1 MSNANNSPPA
11 TRLAA
16 QIRLL
21 VLDVDG
27 VLTDGR
33 LIYGADGSEAKAFNV
48 RDGLGIKLAM
58 HAGIEVAVISG
69 RGGPAVERRMAEL
82 GIRHVYLE
90 QEDKSAALAK
100 ITAAT
105 AVELEYVACVGDDLP
120 DMAIME
126 RCALG
131 IAVAD
136 AHRIARGA
144 ADWVTGCP
152 GGHGAVREVCDLLI
166 AARAGQSRTDEDRSD
181 PDRSDPDRSN
191 QG

>member
-1 MSNANNSPPA
+1 MSCSTHSPPA

-58 HAGIEVAVISG
+58 RAGIEVAVISG
-69 RGGPAVERRMAEL
+69 RGGPAVDRRMAEL

-90 QEDKSAALAK
+90 QADKPAALAS
-100 ITAAT
+100 ITADIGAGLD
-105 AVELEYVACVGDDLP
+105 VVACVGDDLP
-120 DMAIME
+120 DLVMME

-136 AHRIARGA
+136 AHQTVRDA
-144 ADWVTGCP
+144 ADWVTGHP

-166 AARAGQSRTDEDRSD
+166 AARG
-181 PDRSDPDRSN
+181 N
-191 QG
+191 